1 MIKNMNELKKIKFF
15 SDFEE
20 ANAEKIIEISD
31 LKEFKVNDVIIEEYQ
46 KLSELYILVE
56 GLVILGINVPAKGRI
71 NVDTIHP
78 GQIFSWS
85 AIFPPY
91 ISTAYAIATQPVK
104 VLAIKASELIK
115 LMNNNHT
122 FGFKIMKI
130 IGKTLSQRLADTRFQ
145 LVNIITM
152 T

>member
-1 MIKNMNELKKIKFF
+1 MEKNINELKKLKFF
-15 SDFEE
+15 NEFDD
-20 ANAEKIIEISD
+20 ATAEKIIAISE
-31 LKEFKVNDVIIEEYQ
+31 LKEFNVKDVIIEEHQ
-46 KLSELYILVE
+46 ELSELYILIE

-91 ISTAYAIATQPVK
+91 ISTAYAIAMQPVK
-104 VLAIKASELIK
+104 LLAIKASKLIELIGD
-115 LMNNNHT
+115 NNT
-122 FGFKIMKI
+122 FGYKFMKI

-145 LVNIITM
+145 LVNITTM
-152 T
+152 S